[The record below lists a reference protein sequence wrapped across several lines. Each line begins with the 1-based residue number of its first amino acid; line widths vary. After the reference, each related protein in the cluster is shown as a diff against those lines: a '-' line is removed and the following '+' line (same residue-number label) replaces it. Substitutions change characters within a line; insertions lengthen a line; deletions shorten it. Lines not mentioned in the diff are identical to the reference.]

1 MFKNDISEKILNNIE
16 KDLLKDSIEKV
27 VVGAVIF
34 LSQKTPLLLRRTA
47 SDFMGGLVELPSGT
61 VDKGET
67 LIEALVREVKE
78 ETGLSI
84 SSVDSYIGCFDYLL
98 GSGKKTRQ
106 LSFMVKT
113 SDTNVTLSSE
123 HDAFYT
129 FSTSTREFKKLK
141 ISDQTKNII
150 QTACKKSHS
159 RS

>member
-1 MFKNDISEKILNNIE
+1 MIRNDISEKILNNIE
-16 KDLLKDSIEKV
+16 KDLLKDGIEKI

-34 LSQKTPLLLRRTA
+34 LSQETPLLLRRTA

-84 SSVDSYIGCFDYLL
+84 SSIDSYIGYFDYFS

-129 FSTSTREFKKLK
+129 LSISAQEFKKLM

-150 QTACKKSHS
+150 QTACKKSNT

>member
-1 MFKNDISEKILNNIE
+1 M
-16 KDLLKDSIEKV
+16 
-27 VVGAVIF
+27 
-34 LSQKTPLLLRRTA
+34 
-47 SDFMGGLVELPSGT
+47 
-61 VDKGET
+61 
-67 LIEALVREVKE
+67 
-78 ETGLSI
+78 SI
-84 SSVDSYIGCFDYLL
+84 SSIDSYIGYFDYFS

-129 FSTSTREFKKLK
+129 LSISAQEFKKLM

-150 QTACKKSHS
+150 QTACKKSNT

>member
-1 MFKNDISEKILNNIE
+1 MIKNNVSEKTLNNIE
-16 KDLLKDSIEKV
+16 KDLLKDGIEKV

-34 LSQKTPLLLRRTA
+34 LSQETPLLLRRTA

-67 LIEALVREVKE
+67 LVETLVREVKE
-78 ETGLSI
+78 ETGLSVASI
-84 SSVDSYIGCFDYLL
+84 VSYIGYFDYLS

-129 FSTSTREFKKLK
+129 LSTSAREFKKLRV
-141 ISDQTKNII
+141 SDQTKNII

-159 RS
+159 LS

>member
-1 MFKNDISEKILNNIE
+1 MIKNDISEKILNNIE
-16 KDLLKDSIEKV
+16 KDLLKDGIEKI

-34 LSQKTPLLLRRTA
+34 LSQETPLLLRRTA

-61 VDKGET
+61 VDKSET

-84 SSVDSYIGCFDYLL
+84 SSVDSYIGHFDYLS

-113 SDTNVTLSSE
+113 SDTHITLSSE

-129 FSTSTREFKKLK
+129 LSISSKEFKKLK
-141 ISDQTKNII
+141 ISDQTKEII
-150 QTACKKSHS
+150 QTACKKSNT
-159 RS
+159 RR